1 MNLWRKHF
9 KTVNFLNQSF
19 ASVFFIT
26 FKVMGSVYA
35 ELHVEDVK
43 NFEERQ
49 KSEIKAR
56 VL

>member
-1 MNLWRKHF
+1 
-9 KTVNFLNQSF
+9 
-19 ASVFFIT
+19 
-26 FKVMGSVYA
+26 MGSIES

-43 NFEERQ
+43 SFEERQ

>member
-1 MNLWRKHF
+1 
-9 KTVNFLNQSF
+9 
-19 ASVFFIT
+19 
-26 FKVMGSVYA
+26 MGSVYA

-43 NFEERQ
+43 NFEERP

>member
-1 MNLWRKHF
+1 
-9 KTVNFLNQSF
+9 
-19 ASVFFIT
+19 
-26 FKVMGSVYA
+26 MGSVYA

-49 KSEIKAR
+49 KSKIKAR

>member
-1 MNLWRKHF
+1 
-9 KTVNFLNQSF
+9 
-19 ASVFFIT
+19 
-26 FKVMGSVYA
+26 MGSIYA

-43 NFEERQ
+43 NFKERQ

>member
-1 MNLWRKHF
+1 
-9 KTVNFLNQSF
+9 
-19 ASVFFIT
+19 
-26 FKVMGSVYA
+26 MGSVYA

-56 VL
+56 VLYVDGSTREQNLLFLCSLSVL

>member
-1 MNLWRKHF
+1 
-9 KTVNFLNQSF
+9 
-19 ASVFFIT
+19 
-26 FKVMGSVYA
+26 MGSVYA

-56 VL
+56 VLQFMLTAPRESRIFCYFAHFLFYS